1 MQKVR
6 RVEYAMADKNNADN
20 KDDTHYDFVFDNI
33 VKFTPLRGNSDSI
46 NGSEIEIT
54 VIDNKPLKIIRIDD
68 DGVEKEYIINAN
80 ETQHFSFDDNDIK
93 MIFITADNQK
103 FEVSLQ

>member
-1 MQKVR
+1 MLK
-6 RVEYAMADKNNADN
+6 YKFFCFS
-20 KDDTHYDFVFDNI
+20 YYYPFVFDNI
-33 VKFTPLRGNSDSI
+33 VKFALLRGNSDSI

-80 ETQHFSFDDNDIK
+80 ETQRFSFDDNHIK
-93 MIFITADNQK
+93 MMDTH
-103 FEVSLQ
+103 